1 MLEVRNVRF
10 SYGRAFAPEEDSSS
24 ETSRGAA
31 PSFALDD
38 VSFSVAPG
46 ERVALIGPNGSG
58 KSTLVALLGASL
70 APASG
75 SVTVDGVDPWGGSSE
90 RFAVRRLVGVVRQDP
105 ALQLVST
112 VVADDVAFGP
122 RNLGFEPCEVEK
134 RVSAAL
140 DIVGLGDVAQRDVST
155 LSGGQQ
161 QRLSLAGV
169 LAMEPRYLVLDEAT
183 SMLDSAARREM
194 RALSERLRA
203 EKGVGIVQ
211 VTHDP
216 LEALSADRIVVLEG
230 GTVRASGTPSELAS
244 AHAEVLARELYLG
257 SYGAFALAARR
268 AGYAG
273 RSVEPEDL
281 GTWLRGQSSEVRG
294 SISLDAA
301 RFASA
306 AEGTPVVC
314 PASGGTSG
322 LADENPPRHLRLEH
336 VDFGYD
342 ETDVLSDVS
351 LDVAGGELVL
361 VAGPS
366 GSGKSTLARVAAG
379 LYEPSRGSV
388 TCAGSSVRPGDV
400 GIAFQRPED
409 QLFLNTVWDDIAF
422 APRNRGLSEADV
434 ALRVEEACRMVGL
447 EESLLGRYPV
457 TLSGGQARRA
467 ALAGVVALGPSAYV
481 FDEPTAGL
489 DCAGKRFV
497 VALAK
502 NMARAGA
509 PVVVV
514 SHDLAEW
521 LEVADRVVLLAHGRL
536 VWQGDPA
543 LLGSSAE
550 AFAAAGIEPP
560 EWTRL
565 LQACPW
571 VSDAYGARPLA
582 GLCPSSREAHR
593 AEGASAQQP
602 RSGAAGRARKRSAPA
617 ALRAFGSFTAPD
629 APLALVDARVKLA
642 LLLMLTA
649 AAFVVPAPAGLAAL
663 AALLVLTA
671 RAARVT
677 PLSFLRALR
686 PAAFILAFSLLAN
699 ALRVDGSGEL
709 ALLGPVGF
717 DPAGAARG
725 AVAVARIGLLVG
737 FALTVSASTTPTAL
751 ADACTRLL
759 WPLKRLGFPSAEIG
773 MTVSVALRFVPLV
786 SEELERIRLA
796 QRSRGARFDEGS
808 VLARVRVWASVVTPW
823 AVSLFRRADALG
835 ESMESRCFGAAEQ
848 SALPPLALASRDRA
862 LLACGALVL
871 AGCALWAALA

>member
-1 MLEVRNVRF
+1 MFEVRDVRF
-10 SYGRAFAPEEDSSS
+10 SYGRAFAAEEGASS
-24 ETSRGAA
+24 ESLRDADS
-31 PSFALDD
+31 SFALDG

-46 ERVALIGPNGSG
+46 ERVALVGPNGSG
-58 KSTLVALLGASL
+58 KSTLVGLLGAAL

-75 SVTVDGVDPWGGSSE
+75 RVTVDGVDPWAGSSA
-90 RFAVRRLVGVVRQDP
+90 RFAARRLVGIVRQDP

-122 RNLGFEPCEVEK
+122 RNLGLEPHEVAK

-140 DIVGLGDVAQRDVST
+140 DAVGLADVAQRDVSA

-194 RALSERLRA
+194 RTLCERLRA

-230 GTVRASGTPSELAS
+230 GAVHASGTPSELART
-244 AHAEVLARELYLG
+244 HAEVLARELYLG
-257 SYGAFALAARR
+257 AYGSYVLAARR
-268 AGYAG
+268 AGYQS

-281 GTWLRGQSSEVRG
+281 AEWLCGQPPETRRRILDDVAEGRGADGVARAASDTLPRLSESEEAR
-294 SISLDAA
+294 AA
-301 RFASA
+301 RSL
-306 AEGTPVVC
+306 
-314 PASGGTSG
+314 S
-322 LADENPPRHLRLEH
+322 LEH
-336 VDFGYD
+336 VSFGYD
-342 ETDVLSDVS
+342 ENDVLSDVC
-351 LDVAGGELVL
+351 LNVEGGALVL

-379 LYEPSRGSV
+379 LYEPLRGSV
-388 TCAGSSVRPGDV
+388 TCAGASVGPGDV

-409 QLFLNTVWDDIAF
+409 QLFLNTVWDDVAF
-422 APRNRGLSEADV
+422 APRNRGLSEAEV
-434 ALRVEEACRMVGL
+434 TERVEEACHMVGL

-467 ALAGVVALGPSAYV
+467 ALAGVVALRPSAYV

-521 LEVADRVVLLAHGRL
+521 LEVADRVVLLAHGRM
-536 VWQGDPA
+536 VWQGDTA
-543 LLGSSAE
+543 LLESSADV
-550 AFAAAGIEPP
+550 FAAAGIEPP
-560 EWTRL
+560 EWARL
-565 LQACPW
+565 RQACPW

-582 GLCPSSREAHR
+582 GLRPSSREAHR
-593 AEGASAQQP
+593 AEGTNAQQP
-602 RSGAAGRARKRSAPA
+602 RSGAAGRARKRKAPV
-617 ALRAFGSFTAPD
+617 ALRTFGSFTAPD

-642 LLLMLTA
+642 LLLMVTV

-671 RAARVT
+671 RAACVT

-699 ALRVDGSGEL
+699 ALRVDGSGEF

-759 WPLKRLGFPSAEIG
+759 WPLRRLGFPSAEIG

-808 VLARVRVWASVVTPW
+808 VLARVRVWASVVTPL

-848 SALPPLALASRDRA
+848 SALPPLALAARDRA
-862 LLACGALVL
+862 LLVCGALVL